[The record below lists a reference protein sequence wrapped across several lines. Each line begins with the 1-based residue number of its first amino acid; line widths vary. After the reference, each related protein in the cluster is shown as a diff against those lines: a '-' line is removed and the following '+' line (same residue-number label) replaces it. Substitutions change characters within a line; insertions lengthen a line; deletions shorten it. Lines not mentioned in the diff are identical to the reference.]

1 MAETADLIEA
11 GRDLAPAE
19 GRATPATML
28 ALIARAA
35 TDPAVDVA
43 KMEALLRMQRE
54 LEADQARAAFN
65 AAYARLQARLPR
77 ITRRGKIAYP
87 GKSGGKGSSIP
98 FARWE
103 DIDAAI
109 RPLLIAEGFSLIF
122 DSPSGGDGRLLCSGT
137 LLHVDGHSR
146 SASIPLPLDTS
157 GGKNNLQAGGS
168 AASYGQRYT
177 TRMLLNLVFEGEDD
191 DGAKGGAEYISAEQ
205 VKELSDLMRELAVNL
220 DDFCRTLNVEA
231 LPDIQQAAY
240 PVAINLLMA
249 RKARRE
255 GQS

>member
-1 MAETADLIEA
+1 MAEIDLIEA
-11 GRDLAPAE
+11 GREVATAE
-19 GRATPATML
+19 ERVTPTTML

-43 KMEALLRMQRE
+43 KMEALLKMRRE
-54 LEADQARAAFN
+54 LEVDQARVLFN
-65 AAYARLQARLPR
+65 AAYVRLAGKLPR
-77 ITRRGKIAYP
+77 IKKNGVIEYSDRK
-87 GKSGGKGSSIP
+87 GKGARIKY
-98 FARWE
+98 ARWE
-103 DIDAAI
+103 DIDRAI
-109 RPLLIAEGFSLIF
+109 RPLLQSEGFALIF
-122 DSPSGGDGRLLCSGT
+122 ESSPSADGRIVET
-137 LLHVDGHSR
+137 AILLHEAGHSR
-146 SASIPLPLDTS
+146 SSSFGPLPIDTS
-157 GGKNNLQAGGS
+157 GGKNAIQGSGS
-168 AASYGQRYT
+168 ARSYCKRYAGSDV
-177 TRMLLNLVFEGEDD
+177 LNLVFEGEDD
-191 DGAKGGAEYISAEQ
+191 DGVSGGAEYIGAEQ